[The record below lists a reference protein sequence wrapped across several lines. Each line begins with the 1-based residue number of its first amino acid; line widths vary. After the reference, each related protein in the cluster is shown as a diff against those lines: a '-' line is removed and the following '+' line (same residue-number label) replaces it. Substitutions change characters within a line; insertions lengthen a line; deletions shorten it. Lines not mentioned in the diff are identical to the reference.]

1 MLKMR
6 LLKITMFITYLQP
19 ATLCKAKC
27 HLAIGRWKTAIQA
40 AEQVLVVDQ
49 INCKSLY
56 IKAEALFNLCYFEHA
71 LLLFHRG
78 QVRSSKNYHEIYKMI
93 KSITTTQFY
102 ATSFSHILNSISVFL
117 PR

>member
-1 MLKMR
+1 
-6 LLKITMFITYLQP
+6 MFITYLQP

-78 QVRSSKNYHEIYKMI
+78 QVRSSTNYREIYKMI
-93 KSITTTQFY
+93 IIIDAFEFPVFVIN
-102 ATSFSHILNSISVFL
+102 SF
-117 PR
+117 